1 MIMLQKLDSLLSEYD
16 KGLLSRR
23 QLLAAMAAVAVSPA
37 ISSPAGFEAKSFNH
51 VTLAVSDV
59 QRSQAFYE
67 RVLGVGV
74 VSTQKNGINL
84 GLGDSF
90 LGLYKIDDTPR
101 IHHFCVGLDQYD
113 VNEAADKLRELGIDP
128 IVRQD
133 KPEVYFQDPDGI
145 TVQLENKRYR
155 G

>member
-1 MIMLQKLDSLLSEYD
+1 MQQRLDSLLSDYD

-23 QLLAAMAAVAVSPA
+23 QLLAALAAVAVSPA
-37 ISSPAGFEAKSFNH
+37 IGSPASFQARSLNH
-51 VTLAVSDV
+51 VSLAVSDV
-59 QRSQAFYE
+59 DRSQAFYE

-84 GLGDSF
+84 GLGNSF
-90 LGLYKIDDTPR
+90 LGLYKIDDRPR
-101 IHHFCVGLDQYD
+101 IHHFCVGLDQYN

-128 IVRQD
+128 YVRED

-145 TVQLENKRYR
+145 TVQFENKKYR

>member
-1 MIMLQKLDSLLSEYD
+1 M
-16 KGLLSRR
+16 
-23 QLLAAMAAVAVSPA
+23 
-37 ISSPAGFEAKSFNH
+37 NH

-84 GLGDSF
+84 GLGNSF
-90 LGLYKIDDTPR
+90 LGLYKIDDKPR

-113 VNEAADKLRELGIDP
+113 VNEAAEKLRELGIDP
-128 IVRQD
+128 YVRED